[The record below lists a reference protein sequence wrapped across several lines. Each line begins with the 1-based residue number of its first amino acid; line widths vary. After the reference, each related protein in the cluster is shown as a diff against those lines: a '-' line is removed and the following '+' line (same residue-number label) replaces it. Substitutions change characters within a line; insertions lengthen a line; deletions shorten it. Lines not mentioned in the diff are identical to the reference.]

1 MAPTTMS
8 RLVAMQNDL
17 CYHNCYQNGLCD
29 PQTGICTCA
38 AGYEATAS
46 ACTQID
52 ECAAGTEWTGGDP
65 ADVIGATPADGG
77 HVDGGGCGCV
87 GGGVY

>member
-1 MAPTTMS
+1 M
-8 RLVAMQNDL
+8 
-17 CYHNCYQNGLCD
+17 
-29 PQTGICTCA
+29 
-38 AGYEATAS
+38 
-46 ACTQID
+46 D
-52 ECAAGTEWTGGDP
+52 ECAADTEWTGGDP